1 MFNITSFLRKS
12 VFVWYWYQGVTKLV
26 VISFRLYN
34 NIPRDFCRKSPK
46 SFLTYKK
53 AKMQSSPIQQC
64 TICPQYLRLLPALFF
79 SRPYNLVLPLPTIL
93 DNFCTSVW
101 QTTDGRFYF
110 MIAENKSI
118 KSRKR
123 IITAKKYRPS
133 GSR

>member
-26 VISFRLYN
+26 NSE
-34 NIPRDFCRKSPK
+34 FCSKSPK

-79 SRPYNLVLPLPTIL
+79 PVHIIQCCLYPLSQIIFVRL
-93 DNFCTSVW
+93 AN
-101 QTTDGRFYF
+101 DGRPLLFHDCRKQ
-110 MIAENKSI
+110 INKEQKEDHYCEKVQTQRQQIMQPYS
-118 KSRKR
+118 SPF
-123 IITAKKYRPS
+123 TC
-133 GSR
+133 